1 MNLNFLTY
9 YLNSSISVSR
19 SLVFRTVGKFHQWSL
34 YLRILEESSTAKS
47 YCPVN
52 LFYVVSKVIEKL
64 VNNRIVDHLDEQ
76 GLFLIS
82 SMADFILIVVSDR
95 IAKAFNRS
103 GAGADLI
110 YPRLLEEFV
119 MLVFFANLVLWNL
132 SAHSL

>member
-9 YLNSSISVSR
+9 YLNSSVSVSR

-34 YLRILEESSTAKS
+34 YLRILKVSSTAKS

-110 YPRLLEEFV
+110 YPRLLEGFV

>member
-19 SLVFRTVGKFHQWSL
+19 SLVFRTVGRFHQWAL

-52 LFYVVSKVIEKL
+52 LFYVVSKVLEKL
-64 VNNRIVDHLDEQ
+64 VNNRIVDHLEEQ

-95 IAKAFNRS
+95 IAKAFNKS

-110 YPRLLEEFV
+110 YPRLLEGFG
-119 MLVFFANLVLWNL
+119 MLVFFANL
-132 SAHSL
+132 SLMGFKGT

>member
-110 YPRLLEEFV
+110 YPRLLEGFV

>member
-19 SLVFRTVGKFHQWSL
+19 SLVFRTVGRFHQWSL

-52 LFYVVSKVIEKL
+52 LFYVVSKVLEKL
-64 VNNRIVDHLDEQ
+64 VNNRIIDHLEEQ

-95 IAKAFNRS
+95 IAKAFNKS

-110 YPRLLEEFV
+110 YPRLLEGFG
-119 MLVFFANLVLWNL
+119 MLVFFANL
-132 SAHSL
+132 SLMGFKGT

>member
-1 MNLNFLTY
+1 MSLNFLTY

-19 SLVFRTVGKFHQWSL
+19 SLVFRTVGRFHQWSL

-52 LFYVVSKVIEKL
+52 LFYVVSKVLEKL
-64 VNNRIVDHLDEQ
+64 VNNRIIDHLEEQ
-76 GLFLIS
+76 GLFVIS

-95 IAKAFNRS
+95 IAKAFNKS

-110 YPRLLEEFV
+110 YPRLLEGFG
-119 MLVFFANLVLWNL
+119 MLVFFANL
-132 SAHSL
+132 SLMGFKGT

>member
-19 SLVFRTVGKFHQWSL
+19 SLVFRTVGRFHQWSL

-64 VNNRIVDHLDEQ
+64 VNNRIVDHLEEQ

-110 YPRLLEEFV
+110 YPRLLEGFV

>member
-19 SLVFRTVGKFHQWSL
+19 SLVFRTVGRFHQWSL

-47 YCPVN
+47 YCPIN
-52 LFYVVSKVIEKL
+52 LFYVVSKVLEKL
-64 VNNRIVDHLDEQ
+64 VNNRIVDHLEEQ

-95 IAKAFNRS
+95 IAKAFNKS

-110 YPRLLEEFV
+110 YPRLLEGFG
-119 MLVFFANLVLWNL
+119 MLVFFANL
-132 SAHSL
+132 SLMGFKGT

>member
-1 MNLNFLTY
+1 MNFLTY

-19 SLVFRTVGKFHQWSL
+19 SLVFRTVGRFHQWSL

-52 LFYVVSKVIEKL
+52 LFYVVSKVLEKL
-64 VNNRIVDHLDEQ
+64 VNNRIVDHLEEQ

-95 IAKAFNRS
+95 IAKAVNKS

-110 YPRLLEEFV
+110 YPRLLEGFG
-119 MLVFFANLVLWNL
+119 MLVFFANL
-132 SAHSL
+132 SLMGFKGT

>member
-19 SLVFRTVGKFHQWSL
+19 SLVFRTVGRFHQWSL

-110 YPRLLEEFV
+110 YPRLLEGFV

>member
-9 YLNSSISVSR
+9 YLNSSVSVSR

-34 YLRILEESSTAKS
+34 YLRILKVSSTAKS

-64 VNNRIVDHLDEQ
+64 VNNRIVDHLEEQ

-95 IAKAFNRS
+95 TAKAFNKS

-110 YPRLLEEFV
+110 YPRLLEGFG
-119 MLVFFANLVLWNL
+119 MLVFFANL
-132 SAHSL
+132 SLMGFKGT

>member
-19 SLVFRTVGKFHQWSL
+19 SLVFRTVGRFHQWSL

-52 LFYVVSKVIEKL
+52 LFYVVSKVLEKL
-64 VNNRIVDHLDEQ
+64 VNNRILDHLEEQ

-95 IAKAFNRS
+95 IAKAFNKS

-110 YPRLLEEFV
+110 YPRLLEGFG
-119 MLVFFANLVLWNL
+119 MLVFFANL
-132 SAHSL
+132 SLMGFKGT

>member
-19 SLVFRTVGKFHQWSL
+19 SLVFRTVGRFHQWSL

-52 LFYVVSKVIEKL
+52 LFYVVSKVLEKL
-64 VNNRIVDHLDEQ
+64 VNNRIVDHLEEQ

-95 IAKAFNRS
+95 IAKAFNKS

-110 YPRLLEEFV
+110 YPRLLEGFG
-119 MLVFFANLVLWNL
+119 MLVFFANL
-132 SAHSL
+132 SLMGFKGT

>member
-1 MNLNFLTY
+1 M
-9 YLNSSISVSR
+9 
-19 SLVFRTVGKFHQWSL
+19 
-34 YLRILEESSTAKS
+34 
-47 YCPVN
+47 
-52 LFYVVSKVIEKL
+52 VSKVIEKL

-110 YPRLLEEFV
+110 YPRLLEGFV

>member
-19 SLVFRTVGKFHQWSL
+19 SLVFRTVGRFHQWSL

-47 YCPVN
+47 YYPVN
-52 LFYVVSKVIEKL
+52 LLYVVSKVLEKL
-64 VNNRIVDHLDEQ
+64 VNNRIVDHLEEQ

-95 IAKAFNRS
+95 IAKAFNKS

-110 YPRLLEEFV
+110 YPRLLEGFG
-119 MLVFFANLVLWNL
+119 MLVFFANL
-132 SAHSL
+132 SLMGFKGT

>member
-19 SLVFRTVGKFHQWSL
+19 SLVFRTVGRFHQWSL

-47 YCPVN
+47 YCLVN
-52 LFYVVSKVIEKL
+52 LFYVVSKVLEKL
-64 VNNRIVDHLDEQ
+64 VNNRIVDHLEEQ

-95 IAKAFNRS
+95 IAKAFNKS

-110 YPRLLEEFV
+110 YPRLLEGFG
-119 MLVFFANLVLWNL
+119 MLVFFANL
-132 SAHSL
+132 SLMGFKGT

>member
-19 SLVFRTVGKFHQWSL
+19 SLVFRTVGRFHQWSL

-52 LFYVVSKVIEKL
+52 LFYVVSKVLEKL
-64 VNNRIVDHLDEQ
+64 VNNRILDHLEEQ

-95 IAKAFNRS
+95 IAKAFNKS
-103 GAGADLI
+103 GALADLI
-110 YPRLLEEFV
+110 FL
-119 MLVFFANLVLWNL
+119 ACW
-132 SAHSL
+132 SSLQT

>member
-19 SLVFRTVGKFHQWSL
+19 SLVFRTVGRFHQWSL

-52 LFYVVSKVIEKL
+52 LFYVVSKVLEKL
-64 VNNRIVDHLDEQ
+64 VNNRIVDHLEEQ

-95 IAKAFNRS
+95 IAKAVNKS

-110 YPRLLEEFV
+110 YPRLLEGFG
-119 MLVFFANLVLWNL
+119 MLVFFANL
-132 SAHSL
+132 SLMGFKGT